1 MTSRTRPPARFID
14 MNYTSWTTYESPLGT
29 LTLVGDGTALRGLLF
44 PGADRLGQ
52 SRHDPRAFDDATAQL
67 DEYFAGHRRVFD
79 LELEL
84 SGTPFQLAVWE
95 QLQAIPY
102 GTTVS
107 YSELARRI
115 DRPDRVRAVGGAVGR
130 TPVPIIVPCHR
141 VIGAD
146 GSLTG
151 YGGGIPRKRA
161 LLEHEGAAFGNRR
174 AEGSR
179 RAGQLVLAG

>member
-1 MTSRTRPPARFID
+1 MTSRTRPRARSIG
-14 MNYTSWTTYESPLGT
+14 MNDTSWTTYESPLGN
-29 LTLVGDGTALRGLLF
+29 LTLVGNALALSGLLF
-44 PGADRLGQ
+44 PGAQRLDEAGRNPKVF
-52 SRHDPRAFDDATAQL
+52 SHVTAQL
-67 DEYFAGHRRVFD
+67 DEYFAGQRRKFD

-84 SGTPFQLAVWE
+84 QGTPFQLAVWE

-102 GTTVS
+102 GTTVT

-115 DRPDRVRAVGGAVGR
+115 DRLDRVRAVGGAVGR
-130 TPVPIIVPCHR
+130 TPIPIIVPCHR
-141 VIGAD
+141 VIGVD

-174 AEGSR
+174 SEGSPR
-179 RAGQLVLAG
+179 PGQLVLAP